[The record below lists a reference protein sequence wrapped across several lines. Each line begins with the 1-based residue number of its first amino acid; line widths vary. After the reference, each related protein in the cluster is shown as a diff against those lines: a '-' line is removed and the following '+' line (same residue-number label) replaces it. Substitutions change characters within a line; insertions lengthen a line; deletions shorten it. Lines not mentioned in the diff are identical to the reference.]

1 MENFN
6 QKNNFTT
13 DIDEAG
19 GGVRGTVVTKLV
31 GDAKSFKAL
40 SKEAKLV
47 FADMESA
54 IKLNQNPIMLGNKPL
69 KTGEEIFMAIKD
81 GSLLKSPKE
90 LARVEKGFLKSANTE
105 ANMRQV
111 IATSFAADANVLKEL
126 ANSNKST
133 VKDIKKYISDKGYP
147 KSSVDEIVKQMQI
160 NGAIK
165 DGKLVKD
172 ASSVVKTGGSTAK
185 SGKSIW
191 SRAKELVTNIKV
203 KKMTWKQLLAWGTG
217 ISLGGAALWYYIKQ
231 YSDVLPK
238 DMPNTPP
245 QDWGNCLNDMIKNN
259 TASVK
264 HHNSLNVDV
273 VISKPDS
280 NFPGGLQFFHTG
292 RVLNLKTR
300 DKGDWKCVGGQTQ
313 TNENMNKPKLN
324 ESIGQ
329 IVKRVLNERYLM
341 EQSEDE
347 MANDV
352 DKMVNYL
359 DVPVWGDDYSK
370 IYEMLLKYKSNG
382 KFKDFSELYKETGFN
397 KSDTLRGDIEA
408 IYAID
413 AKPVLWKRKIL
424 ALLSQIETGRSVSS
438 STNNTNTN
446 TGGGSGTQIV
456 VLKEDRLEIKF
467 DKDKI
472 PGGGGNTGG
481 GGTGGGG
488 TGGGGTTRKT
498 YYDCSGVNIETTP
511 LTYGCKDTKIGQIQ
525 ACLGITSDNKF
536 GPTTRKTLIG
546 KGHDVTNGITKAI
559 YDKVIADCKQ
569 GSVAQTTT
577 STEGGADVKYLRTP
591 ITMKSVDLPKIPSAN
606 TSTSGA
612 PSSEGM
618 TDTQYYTSLID
629 AGLFNATG
637 IIGRTA
643 YNGPA
648 LEPSEKQK
656 LDRVLDSMQ
665 YDPSNVT
672 ATDKG
677 ARYVWQKR

>member
-1 MENFN
+1 MKNFN

-19 GGVRGTVVTKLV
+19 GGVRGNVVTKLV

-54 IKLNQNPIMLGNKPL
+54 IKLNQNPIMLGKKPL
-69 KTGEEIFMAIKD
+69 TTGEEIFMAIKD
-81 GSLLKSPKE
+81 GSLAKSPKE

-111 IATSFAADANVLKEL
+111 IATSFAADANVLQEL
-126 ANSNKST
+126 ANANKST
-133 VKDIKKYISDKGYP
+133 VKDIKKYLSDKGYP

-172 ASSVVKTGGSTAK
+172 AAKVANTGGSAAK
-185 SGKSIW
+185 SGKSMW
-191 SRAKELVTNIKV
+191 SRAKELITNIKI
-203 KKMTWKQLLAWGTG
+203 KKMSWKQLLAWGTG

-231 YSDVLPK
+231 YSDTLP
-238 DMPNTPP
+238 DGMPTTPP

-259 TASVK
+259 QASVK

-273 VISKPDS
+273 VISKPNND
-280 NFPGGLQFFHTG
+280 FPDGLQFFHTG
-292 RVLNLKTR
+292 RVVNLKTK
-300 DKGDWKCVGGQTQ
+300 DKGDWKCVPGQTQ
-313 TNENMNKPKLN
+313 PQVNENMNKPKLN

-347 MANDV
+347 IANDV
-352 DKMVNYL
+352 EEMIDYL
-359 DVPVWGDDYSK
+359 DVPVWGNDYSN
-370 IYEMLLKYKSNG
+370 IYKKLQKYQANG
-382 KFKDFSELYKETGFN
+382 KFKQFSDLYGESGFN
-397 KSDTLRGDIEA
+397 SSDSLRGDIES
-408 IYAID
+408 IKTID
-413 AKPVLWKRKIL
+413 AKSVLWKKKIL
-424 ALLSQIETGRSVSS
+424 ALLTQIETGRSVSS

-472 PGGGGNTGG
+472 PGGGN
-481 GGTGGGG
+481 TGGGG
-488 TGGGGTTRKT
+488 TGGGGTTRRS

-525 ACLGITSDNKF
+525 ACLGILSDNKF
-536 GPTTRKTLIG
+536 GPTTRKTLIE
-546 KGHDVTNGITKAI
+546 KGHDVKNGITKAI
-559 YDKVIADCKQ
+559 YDKVIADCKK
-569 GSVAQTTT
+569 GSVAQTAT

-591 ITMKSVDLPKIPSAN
+591 IQMNLGDVPQMPAKN

-618 TDTQYYTSLID
+618 TDTAYYNSLVQN
-629 AGLFNATG
+629 GLFNATG
-637 IIGRTA
+637 ILGRTA

-648 LEPSEKQK
+648 LEPSELQK
-656 LDRVLDSMQ
+656 VNNVLTSMGYVQDRVK
-665 YDPSNVT
+665 
-672 ATDKG
+672 ATDGG
-677 ARYVWQKR
+677 AKYIWQKQ

>member
-6 QKNNFTT
+6 RKNNFTT

-217 ISLGGAALWYYIKQ
+217 IGLGGAALWYYIKQ

-245 QDWGNCLNDMIKNN
+245 QDWGPCLNYMIKNMGARIKQSP
-259 TASVK
+259 TQGM
-264 HHNSLNVDV
+264 V
-273 VISKPDS
+273 VTTVP
-280 NFPGGLQFFHTG
+280 NAEYPGGVQFYSNGRMVNLQT
-292 RVLNLKTR
+292 K
-300 DKGDWKCVGGQTQ
+300 DKGTWKCVGGQAQ
-313 TNENMNKPKLN
+313 TNENMSKTQVN

-341 EQSEDE
+341 EQSDVEIDKDVNKMIDFLDWPVSQSNLQDAYNLLVRYSTSPKVKE
-347 MANDV
+347 FLHYYEKSGLANTSLSTTLSMIFTKEPGSV
-352 DKMVNYL
+352 R
-359 DVPVWGDDYSK
+359 
-370 IYEMLLKYKSNG
+370 LKEK
-382 KFKDFSELYKETGFN
+382 L
-397 KSDTLRGDIEA
+397 I
-408 IYAID
+408 
-413 AKPVLWKRKIL
+413 
-424 ALLSQIETGRSVSS
+424 ALLDQIESGTVKPIVQTS
-438 STNNTNTN
+438 NTNTN
-446 TGGGSGTQIV
+446 TGSTGFKMTT
-456 VLKEDRLEIKF
+456 LKEQELQMSW
-467 DKDKI
+467 DKDRK
-472 PGGGGNTGG
+472 PGSGGGNTGG
-481 GGTGGGG
+481 GGTGGGS
-488 TGGGGTTRKT
+488 TTRRT

-511 LTYGCKDTKIGQIQ
+511 LTYGCKDTKIGEIQ

-536 GPTTRKTLIG
+536 GPNTRNKLIE
-546 KGHDVTNGITKAI
+546 KGHDVKNGITKAI
-559 YDKVIADCKQ
+559 YDKVKANCSQTASTQTYADN
-569 GSVAQTTT
+569 SAALT
-577 STEGGADVKYLRTP
+577 SDYMKRNP
-591 ITMKSVDLPKIPSAN
+591 IKMDLGPVPQMPTKN
-606 TSTSGA
+606 TSASGA
-612 PSSEGM
+612 SASEGM
-618 TDTQYYTSLID
+618 TGEDYYTSLLQK
-629 AGLFNATG
+629 GLINPSSFLG
-637 IIGRTA
+637 KRKVA
-643 YNGPA
+643 YNGPVLGQSDIQRLNNF
-648 LEPSEKQK
+648 LEGKNYFQTNDEAYK
-656 LDRVLDSMQ
+656 L
-665 YDPSNVT
+665 
-672 ATDKG
+672 TDAG
-677 ARYVWQKR
+677 ERYVWIQQ